1 MNSLIRPDMDK
12 QKLNIGLSIELM
24 NNTTKEV
31 NLGTFKKFMGNV
43 KEAGKYLGQALRRER
58 KIDTIWEN
66 QTYTLKYENCS
77 LDIEMLASANNHS
90 QIVKGFKFQ

>member
-43 KEAGKYLGQALRRER
+43 KEAGKYLGQAL
-58 KIDTIWEN
+58 KSGGKMDKVWEN
-66 QTYTLKYENCS
+66 QIYTLKYENCS
-77 LDIEMLASANNHS
+77 LDIEMLAAIDNNS